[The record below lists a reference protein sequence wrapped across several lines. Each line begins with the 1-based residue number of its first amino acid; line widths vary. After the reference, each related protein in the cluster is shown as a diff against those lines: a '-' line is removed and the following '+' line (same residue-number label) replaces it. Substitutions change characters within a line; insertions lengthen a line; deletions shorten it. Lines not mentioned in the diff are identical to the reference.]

1 MNYHKLL
8 QRQLKKY
15 ATEDLM
21 KQENFDLFIEA
32 VNDSYAAFDR
42 DKELSDHAFMITQNE
57 FSDINGQLKE
67 EVELRKFSVK
77 MLKRTLSNLRTPG
90 DEQLVSDNDDLLEIV
105 DILNAEITRRKEAEQ
120 LLIKAK
126 EEAEKASNAKSE
138 FLSIMSH
145 EIRTPLNAVIGMG
158 HLLLKNNPREDQVNN
173 LSILKTSADNLLVL
187 INDIL
192 DFNKIESG
200 KLDMEE
206 ADFSVRKLLEDIVK
220 ANTNNA
226 SERENRITLRIDDN
240 MPDYLMGDSLRLGQV
255 LNNLI
260 SNAIKFT
267 QKGFIA
273 VRAELSEL
281 NQTSAVINFSI
292 HDTGVGIDAKN
303 LKNIFLPFTQAS
315 SAITRQYGGTGLGLA
330 ITKRILGLLNSDIV
344 VESEPGVGSKFS
356 FTLTLKTA
364 EGNRMDFDNST
375 TLNFDLKNKRIL
387 LVEDTFF
394 NIEYAK
400 QLLEGWNIIV
410 DLAENGEV
418 AIEKMLMNNYD
429 LVLMDL
435 QMPVM
440 DGYTATL
447 KIRTFNQTIPIIALT
462 ASATSNV
469 RERVIEVGMQDYI
482 TKPFN
487 PDDFFLKLKKHIS

>member
-1 MNYHKLL
+1 MTYHKLL

-15 ATEDLM
+15 ATDDLM
-21 KQENFDLFIEA
+21 KRGNFDLFIEA

-90 DEQLVSDNDDLLEIV
+90 AEQLVNDDDDLLEIV

-120 LLIKAK
+120 LLITAK

-138 FLSIMSH
+138 FLSVMSH

-158 HLLLKNNPREDQVNN
+158 HLLLKNNPRQDQFNN

-200 KLDMEE
+200 KLDLEE
-206 ADFSVRKLLEDIVK
+206 ADFSVKKLLEDIVK

-226 SERENRITLRIDDN
+226 NERENRITLLIDDN
-240 MPDYLMGDSLRLGQV
+240 IPDYLMGDSLRLGQV

-267 QKGFIA
+267 QNGFITVKA
-273 VRAELSEL
+273 DRKEISEAR
-281 NQTSAVINFSI
+281 AVIDFSI
-292 HDTGVGIDAKN
+292 HDTGVGIAAKN
-303 LKNIFLPFTQAS
+303 LTSIFQPFTQAS
-315 SAITRQYGGTGLGLA
+315 SSITRQYGGTGLGLA
-330 ITKRILGLLNSDIV
+330 ITKRILGLLNTKIM
-344 VESEPGVGSKFS
+344 VESELGVGSKFS

-375 TLNFDLKNKRIL
+375 SHDFDLKNKHIL

-440 DGYTATL
+440 DGYTATS
-447 KIRTFNQTIPIIALT
+447 KIRAFNQTIPIIALT

-469 RERVIEVGMQDYI
+469 RERVIAVGMQDYI

-487 PDDFFLKLKKHIS
+487 PDDFFLKLKKYIG